1 MNGFVTTSEA
11 KSKSRY
17 TYYKVLEKAKDGDL
31 VRVRRGVYA
40 KPEQLANTMIDIE
53 TIVPGGILCLFSAWN
68 VYNLT
73 TVIPQSYD
81 IAIKRGRK
89 VTLPDYPAIS
99 LHRFS
104 DNILHLGETTKMVS
118 GYEIK
123 IYDVERC
130 VCDAVK
136 FRNKVGQDVCK
147 EVVSNYLDDRRR
159 DISKLIR
166 YADQLRVKST
176 MEKYLEITL

>member
-1 MNGFVTTSEA
+1 MT
-11 KSKSRY
+11 
-17 TYYKVLEKAKDGDL
+17 
-31 VRVRRGVYA
+31 
-40 KPEQLANTMIDIE
+40 
-53 TIVPGGILCLFSAWN
+53 
-68 VYNLT
+68 
-73 TVIPQSYD
+73 
-81 IAIKRGRK
+81 
-89 VTLPDYPAIS
+89 
-99 LHRFS
+99 
-104 DNILHLGETTKMVS
+104 VS

-147 EVVSNYLDDRRR
+147 EVVSNYLNDRRR
-159 DISKLIR
+159 DISKLIS

>member
-1 MNGFVTTSEA
+1 MC
-11 KSKSRY
+11 K
-17 TYYKVLEKAKDGDL
+17 
-31 VRVRRGVYA
+31 
-40 KPEQLANTMIDIE
+40 
-53 TIVPGGILCLFSAWN
+53 ILCLFSAWN

-89 VTLPDYPAIS
+89 ITLPDYPEIS

-104 DNILHLGETTKMVS
+104 DNILHLGETTMTVS

-147 EVVSNYLDDRRR
+147 EVVSNYLDDRMR

-166 YADQLRVKST
+166 Y
-176 MEKYLEITL
+176 EYNGEIP

>member
-1 MNGFVTTSEA
+1 MNEFVTTSNA

-17 TYYKVLEKAKDGDL
+17 TYYKILEKTKQGEL
-31 VRVRRGVYA
+31 LRIRRGVYA

-73 TVIPQSYD
+73 TVIPQSFD

-89 VTLPDYPAIS
+89 VTLPDYPEIS

-104 DNILHLGETTKMVS
+104 DNILHLGETAKVV
-118 GYEIK
+118 GGIEIR

-147 EVVSNYLDDRRR
+147 EIVSNYLNDRRR
-159 DISKLIR
+159 NISKLTR
-166 YADQLRVKST
+166 YADILRVKNT
-176 MEKYLEITL
+176 MEKYLEIML